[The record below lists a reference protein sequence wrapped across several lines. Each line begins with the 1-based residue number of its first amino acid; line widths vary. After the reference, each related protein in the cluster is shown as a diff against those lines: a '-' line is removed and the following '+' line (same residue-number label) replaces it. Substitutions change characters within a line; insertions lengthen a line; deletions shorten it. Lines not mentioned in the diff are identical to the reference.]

1 MPVISF
7 VSSKGGVGKTTG
19 AAILAGE
26 LAESGV
32 SVVMV
37 DADPNRPL
45 VAWQGVQP
53 LPERLTVVADDSAE
67 TIIDTIET
75 ARKQAEWVVVDLEGT
90 ATDRIGFAITR
101 SDLVVIPVQ
110 GSILDANEAAKSIRL
125 IRQMSKVAG
134 REIAFRVYFSRVA
147 PAIREKTGRD
157 VEEQF
162 AAAGIPVLPVA
173 LIDRAPFRAVFSV
186 GGTIHTMSKADV
198 SGLETARANA
208 LEFTRAVVETIRAG
222 AVKKEAAA

>member
-19 AAILAGE
+19 AAVLAGE
-26 LAESGV
+26 LAESGR

-45 VAWQGVQP
+45 VAWSKIQP
-53 LPERLTVVADDSAE
+53 LPSGLSVVADDSAE
-67 TIIDTIET
+67 TIIDTIEV
-75 ARKQAEWVVVDLEGT
+75 ARKSAEWVIVDLEGT

-101 SDLVVIPVQ
+101 SDLVLIPVQ

-125 IRQMSKVAG
+125 IRQMGKVAG

-147 PAIREKTGRD
+147 PAIREKTARD
-157 VEEQF
+157 VEDQI
-162 AAAGIPVLPVA
+162 AGAGILTLPVA
-173 LIDRAPFRAVFSV
+173 LIDRAPFRSIFSL
-186 GGTIHTMSKADV
+186 GGSIHAMKRTDV
-198 SGLETARANA
+198 SGLENAKANA
-208 LEFTRAVVETIRAG
+208 LEFTRAAVETVHDTKG
-222 AVKKEAAA
+222 KKRVAA